1 MLLLLSLL
9 YDIWLRLCIC
19 QARPTLNC
27 TLNPSEVSEVFSMCS
42 LTSNV
47 HSKNFEWRAI
57 DAKISFHL
65 IWNERYYILEPFR
78 VTMAPFSNV
87 GEGALSFIVLKKLKS
102 HKSRQFQHT
111 LVDISETLNRQIFFL
126 NKSDLSV
133 GSLIRTLSHFV
144 ETIRL
149 L

>member
-1 MLLLLSLL
+1 
-9 YDIWLRLCIC
+9 
-19 QARPTLNC
+19 
-27 TLNPSEVSEVFSMCS
+27 
-42 LTSNV
+42 V

-111 LVDISETLNRQIFFL
+111 LVDISER
-126 NKSDLSV
+126 
-133 GSLIRTLSHFV
+133 
-144 ETIRL
+144 
-149 L
+149 